1 MPFQILNGKGGA
13 WLAEVTPAGELV
25 TRSITEAELEHAS
38 DQGKAF
44 AWDSLEINIDAT
56 DTMLF
61 VRNDSDEHLHL
72 NYATVNGSDAICTW
86 TIHIGSDT
94 TTPAGGSE
102 VTGVNMNER
111 FSTVAP
117 DTTARSDETAV
128 ADGSIIGRVKTPIDN
143 TITLILVGVI
153 LGKGHYIQF
162 TQVTESGRGSIIL
175 VGHYE

>member
-1 MPFQILNGKGGA
+1 MPNQILDGTGSGK
-13 WLAEVTPAGELV
+13 LAKVTDANELV
-25 TRSITEAELEHAS
+25 TRAIVEAELEHAS
-38 DQGKAF
+38 DDGKAF

-61 VRNDSDEHLHL
+61 VRNDSDAHLHL
-72 NYATVNGSDAICTW
+72 NYAIVNGSDAICTW
-86 TIHIGSDT
+86 TVHIGAAT

-111 FSTVAP
+111 FSTVLP
-117 DTTARSDETAV
+117 DTTARSDETSV
-128 ADGSIIGRVKTPIDN
+128 ADGSIIARVKTPIDN
-143 TITLILVGVI
+143 TITLVLVGVI

-175 VGHYE
+175 VGHYQ

>member
-1 MPFQILNGKGGA
+1 MAFQILNGKGGA
-13 WLAEVTPAGELV
+13 WLAEVTEDGELV
-25 TRSITEAELEHAS
+25 TRAITEAELEHAS
-38 DQGKAF
+38 DKGKAF

-72 NYATVNGSDAICTW
+72 TYATINGSDAICTW
-86 TIHIGSDT
+86 TIHIGAAT
-94 TTPAGGSE
+94 TTPAGGA
-102 VTGVNMNER
+102 VVAGINLNER

-143 TITLILVGVI
+143 THIQPLVGVI

-162 TQVTESGRGSIIL
+162 TQVTESGRGSVIL
-175 VGHYE
+175 VGHYQ